1 MEEMLMVKQL
11 SKSYGERKVVDNL
24 TFSVEKGTVLGLLGA
39 NGAGKSTSMECILGT
54 EKRDSGEVRIL
65 GQDPVNIAEIYSE
78 TSGFNFKAPL
88 IRGKYGW
95 MNCVRKRSVSIKIPW
110 IGESC

>member
-11 SKSYGERKVVDNL
+11 SKSYGGRKVVDDL

-54 EKRDSGEVRIL
+54 
-65 GQDPVNIAEIYSE
+65 
-78 TSGFNFKAPL
+78 
-88 IRGKYGW
+88 
-95 MNCVRKRSVSIKIPW
+95 
-110 IGESC
+110 